1 MTEIIAAST
10 REARPPPW
18 ARAWAR
24 WGGGLRALR
33 AALLPVGMGYVLAAV
48 MTIGLMAG
56 SIGLHLHREY
66 AQTEAGVYSVTG
78 NLAHGFAENIQRSL
92 EAIDQT
98 LLYVRDDYANN
109 PGHFDLNRWARSGPV
124 VGRPQIRLSV
134 LDAQG
139 VLRSS
144 NMGQA
149 AGKVDLADSEI
160 MQMQT
165 GSVDD
170 RLGIGQPVRASGSG
184 RWVLNVT
191 RKILLPD
198 GRFDGLVVATI
209 SLDYFTRFYETLD
222 LQTTVVMLIGSDGIV
237 RARVPPQENSV
248 GQPYRGAGMDTLLLN
263 DSDHGQFS
271 GMSGY
276 DGRSR
281 LYSYHRVQDYPL
293 LVLVGFDDDA
303 AFATYRSHQSITL
316 SGSALLAMVMLLVAM
331 VMMRQHRRIIGSQAA
346 LSATL
351 ENISQ
356 GILMVD
362 PHGEMKVVNHRVAEL
377 LGLPANLRTPQTTFR
392 DIVRWQI
399 TQGEFG
405 GPDRLPPNILEVLR
419 TGMPSIG
426 ESPMLRVR
434 PNGQV
439 LEIRSERLA
448 DGGIV
453 RTYTD
458 ITELKRHERA
468 LANAR
473 DAAEEAGRARAE
485 FLAVMSHEIR
495 TPMNGIIGVAGLLMD
510 MKLAATE
517 QHYVRIVLDSAQ
529 HLLQLINDI
538 LDFSRLDI
546 GRLELEATPFDLA
559 TVVNDSLEIVAHD
572 ARAKGLALTTDIAP
586 DVPAIVIGDSHRLRQ
601 VLLNLV
607 GNAIKFTAT
616 GSVRVQVRRIRDEST
631 DGAPAVRLGFSV
643 LDTGIGIAP
652 GAIGRLFNE
661 FTQVDSSISRRFGGS
676 GLGLAI
682 SRRLIEQMGGSIGV
696 ESTEG
701 VGSTFRF
708 DIHLPLPVAPETV
721 VAPPRASAALE
732 PPPDIAEVRLRVL
745 VAEDNPTNRLV
756 VCRMLERLGHTV
768 TAVENGVRAVDAAAT
783 GDFDLVLMD
792 VMMPEM
798 DGIAATRSIR
808 ALPGKPGEITIIGLT
823 ANMLPADRDRCLQ
836 AGMNRFETKPIT
848 IARLQTAIA
857 EAMPPAKAPEDAA
870 APAFAPAA
878 LATLASHI
886 GIPATTAAVHDF
898 IEGSRLRGET
908 IGSLAETG
916 RTDLIAHQARLL
928 VRAADNLG
936 LVQLAAAAQA
946 LQAAADAS
954 ASADAGATEPLMPLA
969 RQVQM
974 LLRTGA
980 DTLRFWRPSPIT
992 AESPS
997 TNAAAPAMNAPNT
1010 PPNHFE
1016 E

>member
-458 ITELKRHERA
+458 ITDRKNTEKA

-473 DAAEEAGRARAE
+473 DAAEAAGRARSE

-495 TPMNGIIGVAGLLMD
+495 TPMNGIIGVSSLLLDMQLGASERRYAQIIMD
-510 MKLAATE
+510 
-517 QHYVRIVLDSAQ
+517 SGQ

-538 LDFSRLDI
+538 LDFSRLDA
-546 GRLELEATPFDLA
+546 GRLDLEEAEFDLPRLLRG
-559 TVVNDSLEIVAHD
+559 TLEMITPD
-572 ARAKGLALTTDIAP
+572 AQAKGLEVALELAADL
-586 DVPAIVIGDSHRLRQ
+586 PAHAISDAHRLRQ
-601 VLLNLV
+601 VLLNLL
-607 GNAIKFTAT
+607 GNAVKFTER
-616 GSVRVQVRRIRDEST
+616 G
-631 DGAPAVRLGFSV
+631 AVRLTARCLEHLPGRLRLGFVVS
-643 LDTGIGIAP
+643 DTGIGIP
-652 GAIGRLFNE
+652 GDMIEKLFTE
-661 FTQVDSSISRRFGGS
+661 FTQVDSSITRRFGGS

-682 SRRLIEQMGGSIGV
+682 SRRLV
-696 ESTEG
+696 ERMDGTIAVRSTVG
-701 VGSTFRF
+701 VGSQFSFEITLRPSQS
-708 DIHLPLPVAPETV
+708 LAASPRLTASPSPSPLPADGAQQAAAP
-721 VAPPRASAALE
+721 AATLK
-732 PPPDIAEVRLRVL
+732 ILL
-745 VAEDNPTNRLV
+745 AEDNDTNRLV
-756 VCRMLERLGHTV
+756 TGRMLERRGHSVVAVQDGVAAVTV
-768 TAVENGVRAVDAAAT
+768 ARA
-783 GDFDLVLMD
+783 GDFDLIIMD
-792 VMMPEM
+792 VMMPGM
-798 DGIAATRSIR
+798 DGLAATREIR
-808 ALPGKPGEITIIGLT
+808 AMAGPAGKVPIIGL
-823 ANMLPADRDRCLQ
+823 
-836 AGMNRFETKPIT
+836 
-848 IARLQTAIA
+848 
-857 EAMPPAKAPEDAA
+857 
-870 APAFAPAA
+870 
-878 LATLASHI
+878 
-886 GIPATTAAVHDF
+886 
-898 IEGSRLRGET
+898 
-908 IGSLAETG
+908 
-916 RTDLIAHQARLL
+916 
-928 VRAADNLG
+928 
-936 LVQLAAAAQA
+936 
-946 LQAAADAS
+946 S
-954 ASADAGATEPLMPLA
+954 ASATVNDEAACHAAGMTAFAAKPISATQLAEIVQRVARQGHAATAPFTEADIDCTHLAGNDSAAQRAEIDRFLTNAQRTLHELHDLADGKLLAGLADHAQEVGREARAVGLPELALAAEWLAANALAGAPEQQRLA
-969 RQVQM
+969 TVQAK
-974 LLRTGA
+974 LTAGVAALEA
-980 DTLRFWRPSPIT
+980 WRAS
-992 AESPS
+992 A
-997 TNAAAPAMNAPNT
+997 
-1010 PPNHFE
+1010 
-1016 E
+1016 